1 MDTTADGSHVAGL
14 FDAGSWM
21 EVQPNWAKTVITGQ
35 ARLGG
40 IPVGVIAVEVDTVN
54 NEIPVDPG
62 DPTSAAKVTPQ
73 AGKVWHPDSAAKTA
87 QAMEEFNRQG
97 LPLMIFA
104 NWRGFSGGTR
114 DLFDGVLQA
123 GSLIVENLRTYR
135 HPAFVYLPP
144 GAELRGGAWVVVDH
158 MINPDQVEMYAD
170 PTARG
175 GVLEPEGL
183 AEVKYR
189 EKNLLKTMHR
199 LERALP
205 DDAGAR
211 RAREKALLPVY
222 KQAAVE
228 FIDMHDKPDRMLAK
242 GVLSGVVPWA
252 QARAFFYWRLKR
264 RVMEQE
270 IFGLMQAADPGLA
283 APACRALLGQWR
295 SGTRGT
301 EVAKE
306 AHAFRR
312 SDSFSDAD
320 LTQQDD
326 IAFVTW
332 AALEKGGIEDRV
344 HRLALDRQQQDVA
357 AALRA
362 MMRSGLGRAG
372 VERVVAEAL
381 KAGDDDDV

>member
-1 MDTTADGSHVAGL
+1 M
-14 FDAGSWM
+14 
-21 EVQPNWAKTVITGQ
+21 Q
-35 ARLGG
+35 
-40 IPVGVIAVEVDTVN
+40 
-54 NEIPVDPG
+54 
-62 DPTSAAKVTPQ
+62 
-73 AGKVWHPDSAAKTA
+73 
-87 QAMEEFNRQG
+87 
-97 LPLMIFA
+97 
-104 NWRGFSGGTR
+104 
-114 DLFDGVLQA
+114 
-123 GSLIVENLRTYR
+123 
-135 HPAFVYLPP
+135 
-144 GAELRGGAWVVVDH
+144 
-158 MINPDQVEMYAD
+158 
-170 PTARG
+170 
-175 GVLEPEGL
+175 
-183 AEVKYR
+183 
-189 EKNLLKTMHR
+189 
-199 LERALP
+199 
-205 DDAGAR
+205 
-211 RAREKALLPVY
+211 
-222 KQAAVE
+222 
-228 FIDMHDKPDRMLAK
+228 
-242 GVLSGVVPWA
+242 SGVVPWA

-270 IFGLMQAADPGLA
+270 IFGLMRAADPGLA

-295 SGTRGT
+295 SG
-301 EVAKE
+301 E

>member
-1 MDTTADGSHVAGL
+1 M
-14 FDAGSWM
+14 
-21 EVQPNWAKTVITGQ
+21 
-35 ARLGG
+35 
-40 IPVGVIAVEVDTVN
+40 
-54 NEIPVDPG
+54 
-62 DPTSAAKVTPQ
+62 
-73 AGKVWHPDSAAKTA
+73 
-87 QAMEEFNRQG
+87 
-97 LPLMIFA
+97 
-104 NWRGFSGGTR
+104 
-114 DLFDGVLQA
+114 
-123 GSLIVENLRTYR
+123 
-135 HPAFVYLPP
+135 YLPP

-211 RAREKALLPVY
+211 RAREKALLPAY

-270 IFGLMQAADPGLA
+270 IFGLMRAADPGLA
-283 APACRALLGQWR
+283 APACRALLDQWR
-295 SGTRGT
+295 SGG
-301 EVAKE
+301 
-306 AHAFRR
+306 AHACRR

-344 HRLALDRQQQDVA
+344 HRLGTERQQRDVA

-362 MMRSGLGRAG
+362 MLRSGLGKEG
-372 VERVVAEAL
+372 VERAVAEAL
-381 KAGDDDDV
+381 AGAGEGEEEERA